1 MAMPEELEVETEKLE
16 EAIHEA
22 LEPEGGSFLKAIAL
36 STALLAALAAVAA
49 LQAGATVNEA
59 LMLKTD
65 STRLQ
70 AEAADQW
77 AFYQAKGIKATVQEA
92 SRAAWL
98 AAGKVPPTDFA
109 ATAKRYGE
117 EQNEI
122 QKAATEKE
130 RERDIKSAEA
140 DHLFHRHHGFANS
153 VAILQ
158 VAIAVGAVAAL
169 TRVKSIWFASLVL
182 GIVGGGVLLSA
193 WLH

>member
-1 MAMPEELEVETEKLE
+1 MAMPEEVEVETEKLQ

-22 LEPEGGSFLKAIAL
+22 LESEGGRLLKAIAL

-59 LMLKTD
+59 LMLQTE

-77 AFYQAKGIKATVQEA
+77 AFYQAKGIKAAVQEA

-98 AAGKVPPTDFA
+98 AIGKEPPADLA
-109 ATAKRYGE
+109 VGIKRYAE
-117 EQNEI
+117 EQKEI

-130 RERDIKSAEA
+130 HERDIKSAEA
-140 DHLFHRHHGFANS
+140 DHFFHLHHSFAIS

-169 TRVKSIWFASLVL
+169 TRVKSIWLASLVL
-182 GIVGGGVLLSA
+182 GLVGSGVLLNT